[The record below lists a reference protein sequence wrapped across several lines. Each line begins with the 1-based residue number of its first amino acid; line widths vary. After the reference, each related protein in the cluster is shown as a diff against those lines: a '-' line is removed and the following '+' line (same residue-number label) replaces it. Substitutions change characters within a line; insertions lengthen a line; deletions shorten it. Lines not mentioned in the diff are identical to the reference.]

1 MSLSL
6 TRLNKSDEG
15 LYRCEIWQGWNSILV
30 KNISLKPKDC
40 KTLEPVKAA
49 PNTEAT
55 LSCPLNTT
63 SGQHQPQNV
72 FWTVVKGGTENPIFQ
87 SPNIIHLRESIEAAE
102 ASLVIHSVKP
112 GDSGWYRCKYLV
124 GQSQRCFDMKLLV
137 QDPLNATEI
146 EQAVTTTEDIRTTQ
160 EERSAV
166 TSTEDI
172 RTTQEESSAGTS
184 TGALVAS
191 LIIGIVIMTL
201 LIVGVVYFY
210 MRHPGIRTLP
220 ADDHYEVVHFPA
232 SEGFMDQQNNVIYES
247 VQEERI
253 CTYQCQ

>member
-15 LYRCEIWQGWNSILV
+15 LYRCEIWQGWDSILV
-30 KNISLKPKDC
+30 KNISLKQKDC

-55 LSCPLNTT
+55 LSCPLKTT

-72 FWTVVKGGTENPIFQ
+72 SWTVVKGGTERPIFQ

-124 GQSQRCFDMKLLV
+124 GQSQHCFDMKLLV
-137 QDPLNATEI
+137 Q
-146 EQAVTTTEDIRTTQ
+146 AVTT
-160 EERSAV
+160 
-166 TSTEDI
+166 TEDI

-184 TGALVAS
+184 TEALVAS

-201 LIVGVVYFY
+201 LIVGVAYFY
-210 MRHPGIRTLP
+210 RHAIQGVREHTMRHPGIRTLP
-220 ADDHYEVVHFPA
+220 ADNDYDIVHFPA
-232 SEGFMDQQNNVIYES
+232 SEGCMDQQNNVIYEG

-253 CTYQCQ
+253 CT